1 MKLLSGGFLLLLL
14 ILLFVIPFIVVMVL
28 MIVKLARRSRDERS
42 PLLTVPATVTAKRVD
57 VVHHH
62 NPVAGDTTGAHGYY
76 ITPSQNYRVSFR
88 LDSGEMKEFQVS
100 EAEYAGLNEGDTG
113 RLSHQ
118 GAIFRSFE
126 RTAP

>member
-1 MKLLSGGFLLLLL
+1 MKLSAGFLLLLL
-14 ILLFVIPFIVVMVL
+14 ILLFVIPFIVVIVM
-28 MIVKLARRSRDERS
+28 MIVKLSRRSRDERS

-57 VVHHH
+57 AVHHH

-76 ITPSQNYRVSFR
+76 LTTTQLYRVVFQ
-88 LDSGEMKEFQVS
+88 LDSGERKEFQVS

>member
-1 MKLLSGGFLLLLL
+1 MKLLSAGFLIAFLVLF
-14 ILLFVIPFIVVMVL
+14 FVIPFIVVLVL
-28 MIVKLARRSRDERS
+28 LIVKLSRRSRDERS
-42 PLLTVPATVTAKRVD
+42 PLLTVPATVLAKRVD

-76 ITPSQNYRVSFR
+76 ITPSSNYRVTFR
-88 LDSGEMKEFQVS
+88 LESGEMKEFQVS
-100 EAEYAGLNEGDTG
+100 EAEYAGLTEGDTG

-118 GAIFRSFE
+118 GAIFRGFE